1 MKNLLFIF
9 TIALL
14 TSCNSHSDKLLNQ
27 FEDKVTEYE
36 KLADAKTPYGA
47 PELDSLYSEVDA
59 IMNELMSSDLN
70 DKQMSRA
77 TELSL
82 RLQVAIAGIQEEN
95 APELEIDL
103 NEILQGIEQSAIES
117 AGDTIK

>member
-1 MKNLLFIF
+1 MKNIVFILC
-9 TIALL
+9 ISLL
-14 TSCNSHSDKLLNQ
+14 TACSGHTDKLLNQ

-36 KLADAKTPYGA
+36 KLADSKTPYGA
-47 PELDSLYSEVDA
+47 PELDSLYNEVDA

-103 NEILQGIEQSAIES
+103 SEILQGIEQSAQET
-117 AGDTIK
+117 GDTSGN

>member
-9 TIALL
+9 TITLL

-47 PELDSLYSEVDA
+47 PEVDA

-117 AGDTIK
+117 EGDTIK